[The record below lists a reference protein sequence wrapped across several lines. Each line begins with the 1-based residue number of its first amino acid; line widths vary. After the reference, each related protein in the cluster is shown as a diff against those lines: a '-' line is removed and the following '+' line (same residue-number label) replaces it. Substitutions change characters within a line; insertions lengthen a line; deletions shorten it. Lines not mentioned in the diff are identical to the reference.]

1 MGWLLQNILKP
12 LLTKVSAHI
21 TSTKQLIQRL
31 DSTPANLLVGKIPIS
46 CDVRALYTNI
56 DVPEAINTAL
66 EYAKRYDLDCYN
78 ISLEDMKVL
87 LQLALNNN
95 IFIYQRQIYHQ
106 IRGLAMGGRIS
117 GTLAILVMDR
127 FEQYHI
133 YPQLEPASSV
143 YVRYVDDTNTI
154 ANNVSQAQEMLT
166 YLNSR
171 HPTIKFDL
179 EVPNTDGFLPI
190 LDIMVKINSDG
201 TTSRKHYRKP
211 ANRGLTLHFNSHHA
225 STVKYAVAKA
235 EFARAIEYS
244 TSENR
249 PEAIRN
255 ARTKLRS
262 NEYPEKWLGKPSKLH
277 TQKCKPKPQYNGV
290 LHLPYISDG
299 FNAQVKS
306 ILKHSGLGM
315 VRLVNPRPNTI
326 LQLTGKT
333 PEKPTCQLRKRP
345 IKASCTDCTR
355 AYVVYEARCDICSAT
370 YVGETTRPLHIRARE
385 HLYDFN
391 CERPTSA
398 LALHFQEMHRG
409 SSPRISWTI
418 LDSTRNDELRLR
430 IKEAYHIKSRSPSLN
445 RREEDTGAGFI
456 VYCLSFFWLCSFL
469 RLYS

>member
-1 MGWLLQNILKP
+1 MPCLNTHKPTLKIRPIVSGSGGIFDRMSWLLQNILKP
-12 LLTKVSAHI
+12 LLTEVSAHI

-46 CDVRALYTNI
+46 FDVRALYTNI

-78 ISLEDMKVL
+78 LSLEDMKIF

-127 FEQYHI
+127 FEQNHI

-143 YVRYVDDTNTI
+143 YVRYVDDTGTI
-154 ANNVSQAQEMLT
+154 ANDVSQAQEMLT

-179 EVPNTDGFLPI
+179 EVPNTDGFFPI

-201 TTSRKHYRKP
+201 ITSRKHYRKP
-211 ANRGLTLHFNSHHA
+211 ANRSLTLHFNSHHA

-262 NEYPEKWLGKPSKLH
+262 NEYPEKWLGKPS
-277 TQKCKPKPQYNGV
+277 
-290 LHLPYISDG
+290 
-299 FNAQVKS
+299 
-306 ILKHSGLGM
+306 
-315 VRLVNPRPNTI
+315 
-326 LQLTGKT
+326 
-333 PEKPTCQLRKRP
+333 
-345 IKASCTDCTR
+345 
-355 AYVVYEARCDICSAT
+355 
-370 YVGETTRPLHIRARE
+370 
-385 HLYDFN
+385 
-391 CERPTSA
+391 
-398 LALHFQEMHRG
+398 
-409 SSPRISWTI
+409 
-418 LDSTRNDELRLR
+418 
-430 IKEAYHIKSRSPSLN
+430 
-445 RREEDTGAGFI
+445 
-456 VYCLSFFWLCSFL
+456 
-469 RLYS
+469 